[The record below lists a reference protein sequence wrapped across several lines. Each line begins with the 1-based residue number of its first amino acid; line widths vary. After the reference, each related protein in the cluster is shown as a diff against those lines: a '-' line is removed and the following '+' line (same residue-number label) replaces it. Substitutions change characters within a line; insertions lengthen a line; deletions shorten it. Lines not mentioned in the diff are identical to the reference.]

1 MLNQGKKILK
11 QFKDFWDRQAK
22 KRKIL
27 MLCVLGGIVM
37 VSVLLAVL
45 LNTGKDGYVA
55 LYTGLET
62 TESTEIYKMLQDMS
76 VPAKI
81 DSSGQI
87 LVLDKDKDMLLIQ
100 LAALG
105 YPKSAPSY
113 DIFTSNA
120 GLTTTE
126 FEKKQYLLFQLQ
138 ERIAKTIM
146 HIEGV
151 KNAIVTLVV
160 PEESNYVWDSNSNQK
175 SSASVLITMKDGVR
189 LSSDKIAGIK
199 NLIASAVPKMKPED
213 VILVDAA
220 TSLEMNEED
229 TSEKAYNTS
238 RLDFESQIEQSL
250 INKVKEVLSLAYSE
264 DEMRVAATVVID
276 YSRMITEQ
284 MQYKPEDNG
293 YGVPNHLSERYV
305 MGAEDV
311 ASGIP
316 GEETNTD
323 VPIYV
328 DSDDDGVPD
337 TVYYVRDIDFFVSY
351 IKQQIEKDNTQLVD
365 ASVAVSLKDG
375 AMTERRRENIVS
387 LVSDATN
394 VPEENIT
401 VYDLLAPVVEEE
413 PEDLDE
419 QQPPVGLLDQFMPF
433 IIIGAGILA
442 GLIVILI
449 VVLIVVRSVKK
460 RKAKKQTEAE
470 MLEAELEEALKLEEE
485 EQRKKLRDAA
495 LASVNQ
501 ENMITQEVKQF
512 ANENPEITAS
522 LIRSW
527 LKEGE

>member
-1 MLNQGKKILK
+1 MNQARKILG
-11 QFKDFWDRQAK
+11 QFKEFWDKQTG

-27 MLCVLGGIVM
+27 LLSILGGIIA
-37 VSVLLAVL
+37 VSVIAAVL
-45 LNTGKDGYVA
+45 LNSGKDGYVP

-62 TESTEIYKMLQDMS
+62 TESVEIYRMLQDLS
-76 VPAKI
+76 VPARI

-87 LVLDKDKDMLLIQ
+87 LVLEEDKDMLLIQ

-105 YPKSAPSY
+105 YPKSTLSY
-113 DIFTSNA
+113 DIFTNNA

-138 ERIAKTIM
+138 ERIANTIM
-146 HIEGV
+146 NIEGV

-160 PEESNYVWDSNSNQK
+160 PEESNYVWDNNSNQK

-189 LSSDKIAGIK
+189 LSSDKISGIK

-220 TSLEMNEED
+220 TSLEMVGEEGKYGN
-229 TSEKAYNTS
+229 TYNLN
-238 RLDFESQIEQSL
+238 RLDFESQLEQSL
-250 INKVKEVLSLAYSE
+250 VNKVKEVLSLAYSA

-276 YSRMITEQ
+276 YSRIITEQ
-284 MQYKPEDNG
+284 MEYKPGENG
-293 YGVPNHLSERYV
+293 SGVPYSLYESYV
-305 MGAEDV
+305 MDAEDI
-311 ASGIP
+311 ASGVP

-328 DSDDDGVPD
+328 DSDNDGEPE
-337 TVYYVRDIDFFVSY
+337 TVYYVRDIDYFVSY

-365 ASVAVSLKDG
+365 ASVAVSVKDG
-375 AMTERRRENIVS
+375 AMTERKRQSIIS

-401 VYDLLAPVVEEE
+401 VFDLLTPVEE
-413 PEDLDE
+413 PEPADE
-419 QQPPVGLLDQFMPF
+419 DVRPQFNLLEQFMPF
-433 IIIGAGILA
+433 IIYGAGILGA
-442 GLIVILI
+442 LIILLI
-449 VVLIVVRSVKK
+449 IVLIISRVIRKK
-460 RKAKKQTEAE
+460 KAKKKTEAE
-470 MLEAELEEALKLEEE
+470 LLEEQMQEAMKLEEE

-495 LASVNQ
+495 LASVSQ
-501 ENMITQEVKQF
+501 DTKVTQEVKQF